1 MRNFMK
7 FSEFA
12 AYMPELPVITD
23 ESTDEQKEEAHFL
36 NTLLERNISFTRCAN
51 NVCWYEA
58 QHQFAEHTI
67 KLMVCADDRIWA
79 LDKDA
84 SKLWPDGYSVIEVD
98 EHQVP
103 DDIQPNGEWAYK
115 NGVIAPRALLQ
126 EEITERFNMR
136 RDRLLNEARTAI
148 TEWQAEL
155 SLDILPDNEKALL
168 VRWLSYIRALK
179 GMEPGPVDSAAW
191 PEVPPTS

>member
-1 MRNFMK
+1 MI
-7 FSEFA
+7 FSEFTG
-12 AYMPELPVITD
+12 YTPDMPVIGEDATD
-23 ESTDEQKEEAHFL
+23 EEKAHFEHMKI
-36 NTLLERNISFTRCAN
+36 LLSHNVVFARDAN

-58 QHQFAEHTI
+58 QKHFAEHTI
-67 KLMVCADDRIWA
+67 KLMLCAGGRIWA

-84 SKLWPDGYSVIEVD
+84 SRMWPEGYSVAEVD
-98 EHQVP
+98 ESLVP

-126 EEITERFNMR
+126 EEITERFNKQ
-136 RDRLLNEARTAI
+136 RDRLLNEARAVI

-179 GMEPGPVDSAAW
+179 GMELGPVDSAAW

>member
-1 MRNFMK
+1 MK
-7 FSEFA
+7 FSEFTT
-12 AYMPELPVITD
+12 YTPEPAVITD
-23 ESTDEQKEEAHFL
+23 DSTDEQKEEAHFL
-36 NTLLERNISFTRCAN
+36 SSLLERNIAFTRCAN

-58 QHQFAEHTI
+58 QKHFKEHTV

-84 SKLWPDGYSVIEVD
+84 SKLWPDGYSVTEVD
-98 EHQVP
+98 ESLVP
-103 DDIQPNGEWAYK
+103 ADIQPNGEWAYK

-126 EEITERFNMR
+126 EEITERFDKQ
-136 RDRLLNEARTAI
+136 RDRLLKEARAVI

-155 SLDILPDNEKALL
+155 SLDILPDHEKALL

-191 PEVPPTS
+191 PEVPRTS

>member
-1 MRNFMK
+1 MK
-7 FSEFA
+7 FSEFTT
-12 AYMPELPVITD
+12 YTPEPAVITD
-23 ESTDEQKEEAHFL
+23 DSTDEQKEEAHFL
-36 NTLLERNISFTRCAN
+36 SSLLERNIAFTRCAN

-58 QHQFAEHTI
+58 QKHFKEHSV

-84 SKLWPDGYSVIEVD
+84 SKLWPDGYSVTEVD
-98 EHQVP
+98 ESLVP
-103 DDIQPNGEWAYK
+103 ADIQPNGEWAYK

-126 EEITERFNMR
+126 EEITERFDKQ
-136 RDRLLNEARTAI
+136 RDRLLKEARAVI

-155 SLDILPDNEKALL
+155 SLDILPDHEKALL

-191 PEVPPTS
+191 PEVPRTS

>member
-1 MRNFMK
+1 MK
-7 FSEFA
+7 FSEFTT
-12 AYMPELPVITD
+12 YTPEPAVITD
-23 ESTDEQKEEAHFL
+23 ESTDAQKEEAHL
-36 NTLLERNISFTRCAN
+36 LSSLLERNIAFTRCAN

-58 QHQFAEHTI
+58 QKHFAEHTV
-67 KLMVCADDRIWA
+67 KLMVCAGDRIWA

-98 EHQVP
+98 ENLVP
-103 DDIQPNGEWAYK
+103 VDIEPNGEWAFK
-115 NGVIAPRALLQ
+115 NGVIAPRALPQ
-126 EEITERFNMR
+126 EEITERFNKQ
-136 RDRLLNEARTAI
+136 RDRLLNEARAVI

-155 SLDILPDNEKALL
+155 SLDILPENEKALL

>member
-1 MRNFMK
+1 MK
-7 FSEFA
+7 FFEFK
-12 AYMPELPVITD
+12 AYTPVLPVIGD
-23 ESTDEQKEEAHFL
+23 DATDEQKEKAQL
-36 NTLLERNISFTRCAN
+36 LSSLLERDIAFTQCAN

-58 QHQFAEHTI
+58 QKHFAEHTV
-67 KLMVCADDRIWA
+67 KLMVCAGDRIWA

-98 EHQVP
+98 ESLVP

-115 NGVIAPRALLQ
+115 NGVIAPRELLQ
-126 EEITERFNMR
+126 EEVTERFNKR
-136 RDRLLNEARTAI
+136 RDRLLNEARAVI

-179 GMEPGPVDSAAW
+179 GMEPEPVDSAAW

>member
-1 MRNFMK
+1 MI
-7 FSEFA
+7 FSEFTG
-12 AYMPELPVITD
+12 YTPDMPVIGENATD
-23 ESTDEQKEEAHFL
+23 EEKAHFEHMSI
-36 NTLLERNISFTRCAN
+36 LLSHNVVFARDAN

-58 QHQFAEHTI
+58 QKHFAEHTI
-67 KLMVCADDRIWA
+67 KLMLCAGGRIWA

-84 SKLWPDGYSVIEVD
+84 SRMWPEGYSVAEVD
-98 EHQVP
+98 ESLVP

-126 EEITERFNMR
+126 EEISERFNKQ
-136 RDRLLNEARTAI
+136 RDRLLNDARAVI

-191 PEVPPTS
+191 PEVPPTR

>member
-1 MRNFMK
+1 MK
-7 FSEFA
+7 FFNFT
-12 AYMPELPVITD
+12 AYTPELPVITD
-23 ESTDEQKEEAHFL
+23 KSTDAQKEKAQL
-36 NTLLERNISFTRCAN
+36 LSALLERNIAFTRCAN
-51 NVCWYEA
+51 NVCWYKA

-67 KLMVCADDRIWA
+67 KLIVCDDDRIWA

-84 SKLWPDGYSVIEVD
+84 SKLWPDGYSVTEVD
-98 EHQVP
+98 ESLVP
-103 DDIQPNGEWAYK
+103 DDIMPNGEWAYK

-126 EEITERFNMR
+126 EEITERFNKR
-136 RDRLLNEARTAI
+136 RDRLLNEARAVI

-155 SLDILPDNEKALL
+155 SLDILPDDEKALL
-168 VRWLSYIRALK
+168 VRWLSYIRELK